1 MQMLFMEIATLEI
14 ARYME
19 IVECIY
25 IYISGVRK
33 LLYRSLTTIYPTVKL
48 ITQA

>member
-1 MQMLFMEIATLEI
+1 MQMMFMEIATLEI

-19 IVECIY
+19 IVEY